1 MDYKKNVIKTISYLW
16 IIVGFVFCAIN
27 HLFEFR
33 IMNEFIINAY
43 MLKILIVMIIIPII
57 ILLKTTIKE
66 ELEKREKEKDFKV
79 KIGVVITIISL
90 ISFIFISTSYYEWS
104 HGGSGIS
111 NYGMNFMAI
120 LCVTVF
126 TIGIILIKSPIKK
139 LNSKLKTII
148 LKEEEQAKFEENQTS
163 WYGVEKLK
171 NCCQME
177 IDRIA
182 KTRSLSSD
190 IEYNQKEY
198 MKQEDER
205 QSLNKDKTNLSWDLI
220 ENEKRFE
227 KLQSELSKAV
237 ISNVISK
244 EEIFSGIEIT
254 QTKLEIS
261 ETGAIEITVKV
272 KNNTTYHI
280 DGSIRAIFYDENNK
294 KIGIAN
300 LVFPYLGIVDE
311 GYVKGICIDTE
322 ENQKYSVKYEVNNL
336 WVIQSLPNV
345 DDENLM
351 EVLRKL
357 KTKKIDLSWAKIKDT
372 KNLKKII
379 DEDTNIYYDN
389 IVDLGNVEYSNDLIK
404 IFKNIELVDLDSNYD
419 MRRELANILEISDI
433 NFSTAY
439 NQLKKSSAIKI
450 EDGFI
455 NVVKWDIEMTEE
467 DFYNLKSKIKSMNY
481 EKLAKLNNK
490 MRKMRDR
497 TGSKYKSGRRKYDL
511 VRFNYIG
518 KKIQLSDKYGVPNKN
533 GVYEIN
539 QKSSLINYLNKEVTD
554 GDSLYF
560 FLERIKSNGIGVRL
574 APEVVKLRKQIIE
587 GSMTSQEEQIKID
600 EIMMKFNFKQIPK
613 VNENNNY
620 EKAIQQQLRNLKLL
634 LYEGIIT
641 QEEFNNKKKELL

>member
-16 IIVGFVFCAIN
+16 IIVAFVFCAIN

-66 ELEKREKEKDFKV
+66 ELEKREKEKDFKL

-90 ISFIFISTSYYEWS
+90 ISLIFISTSYYEWS

-111 NYGMNFMAI
+111 NYGMNFMGI

-148 LKEEEQAKFEENQTS
+148 LKEEEQAKFEENQAS
-163 WYGVEKLK
+163 WYGVEKLR

-182 KTRSLSSD
+182 KTRSLYSD
-190 IEYNQKEY
+190 IEYNQKKY
-198 MKQEDER
+198 IKQEDER

-220 ENEKRFE
+220 ENVNRFK

-244 EEIFSGIEIT
+244 EEIFSGMEIT

-300 LVFPYLGIVDE
+300 LVLPYLGIVDE
-311 GYVKGICIDTE
+311 VYVKGICIDTE

-419 MRRELANILEISDI
+419 MKRELANVLEISDI

-439 NQLKKSSAIKI
+439 NQLKKSRAIKI

-455 NVVKWDIEMTEE
+455 KVVKWDIEMTEE
-467 DFYNLKSKIKSMNY
+467 DFYNLKSKIKSMSY

-511 VRFNYIG
+511 IRFNYIG

-574 APEVVKLRKQIIE
+574 APEVVKLRKEIIE

-620 EKAIQQQLRNLKLL
+620 EKASQEQLRNLKSLL
-634 LYEGIIT
+634 DEGIIT
-641 QEEFNNKKKELL
+641 KEEFNNKKKTLL

>member
-1 MDYKKNVIKTISYLW
+1 MDYKKNIIKTISYLW
-16 IIVGFVFCAIN
+16 VISAFVFCAIN
-27 HLFEFR
+27 HLFEFS
-33 IMNEFIINAY
+33 IVNEFIINDY
-43 MLKILIVMIIIPII
+43 MLRVLIVMIIIPII
-57 ILLKTTIKE
+57 ILLETTIKE
-66 ELEKREKEKDFKV
+66 ELENREKENNLKL

-104 HGGSGIS
+104 HGGSGVS
-111 NYGMNFMAI
+111 THGMNFMGT

-126 TIGIILIKSPIKK
+126 TIGIILIKSPNKK
-139 LNSKLKTII
+139 INSKLKTIT
-148 LKEEEQAKFEENQTS
+148 LKEEEQAKFEENQAS
-163 WYGVEKLK
+163 WYGLEKLK

-177 IDRIA
+177 IDQIA
-182 KTRSLSSD
+182 KTRCVASD

-198 MKQEDER
+198 IKKQYKR
-205 QSLNKDKTNLSWDLI
+205 QSLNNDKTNFNLDLI
-220 ENEKRFE
+220 EKRF
-227 KLQSELSKAV
+227 KRLQSELSKAV

-244 EEIFSGIEIT
+244 EEIFSGMEIM
-254 QTKLEIS
+254 QTNLEIS

-272 KNNTTYHI
+272 KNNTIFHI

-294 KIGIAN
+294 KVGIAN
-300 LVFPYLGIVDE
+300 LVLPYLGIIDE
-311 GYVKGICIDTE
+311 VYVKGICIDTE
-322 ENQKYSVKYEVNNL
+322 ANQKYSVKYEVNNL
-336 WVIQSLPNV
+336 WIIQSLANI

-389 IVDLGNVEYSNDLIK
+389 VVDLGNVEYSNDLIK

-419 MRRELANILEISDI
+419 MRRELANVLEISDI
-433 NFSTAY
+433 NFLTAY

-455 NVVKWDIEMTEE
+455 KVVKWDIEMTEE

-481 EKLAKLNNK
+481 EKLAKSNNK

-511 VRFNYIG
+511 IRFNYIG
-518 KKIQLSDKYGVPNKN
+518 KKIQLSDKYGEPNKN

-539 QKSSLINYLNKEVTD
+539 QKASLINYLNKEVTD

-574 APEVVKLRKQIIE
+574 APEVVKLRKEIVE
-587 GSMTSQEEQIKID
+587 GSMTLQEEQIKID

-620 EKAIQQQLRNLKLL
+620 KNCT
-634 LYEGIIT
+634 YM
-641 QEEFNNKKKELL
+641 

>member
-554 GDSLYF
+554 CDSLYF